1 MDASITQTIY
11 DFVAQG
17 LDRWG
22 YVLVFVIVLLET
34 AAFAGVFV
42 PGEMTIIL
50 AGAASARGILDF
62 WTVVPVVIAAAV
74 IGDTVGY
81 LIGRRLG
88 RGFLLRHQRIFRIR
102 EEQMERVDRF
112 FQRHGGKTVFISR
125 WSAFLRVLTPLIA
138 GSSRMYYPRFL
149 AYNVAGAATWA
160 MGAGGAG
167 YLFGRSYDLV
177 EKWFGRISLFLLI
190 AAVAGAGL
198 YLLGKRVLWPRR
210 ERLGGMAA
218 DVAQTVLN
226 WSPIRRFRR
235 RFSPQIAWL
244 ARRLSVNQAYGLG
257 VTGGL
262 LLTAALTWALAVLTE
277 SVLTRDPLTLL
288 DRTVAEFLHERAV
301 PGLTD
306 VMKVVTYLGA
316 GSVLIPLAI
325 VLAAVLL
332 WRRRTGE
339 ALLIVTATAGAS
351 ALNFLVKNL
360 MARPRPDIIEP
371 FIDVKGF
378 SFPSGHATVS
388 TAFYLTL
395 GLLAAGWVRKW
406 ESRVYVLLAA
416 LAAILLVGF
425 SRLYLGVHYLSDV
438 LAGFTLGGL
447 WVTIAVTTAAL
458 WQQGHHHRAA
468 DAARTTPAGKE
479 GDTPERGDRPFNGD

>member
-1 MDASITQTIY
+1 M
-11 DFVAQG
+11 V
-17 LDRWG
+17 
-22 YVLVFVIVLLET
+22 
-34 AAFAGVFV
+34 
-42 PGEMTIIL
+42 
-50 AGAASARGILDF
+50 
-62 WTVVPVVIAAAV
+62 
-74 IGDTVGY
+74 
-81 LIGRRLG
+81 
-88 RGFLLRHQRIFRIR
+88 
-102 EEQMERVDRF
+102 
-112 FQRHGGKTVFISR
+112 
-125 WSAFLRVLTPLIA
+125 
-138 GSSRMYYPRFL
+138 
-149 AYNVAGAATWA
+149 
-160 MGAGGAG
+160 
-167 YLFGRSYDLV
+167 
-177 EKWFGRISLFLLI
+177 
-190 AAVAGAGL
+190 
-198 YLLGKRVLWPRR
+198 
-210 ERLGGMAA
+210 A
-218 DVAQTVLN
+218 DVARTVLG
-226 WSPIRRFRR
+226 WSPIRRFRQ
-235 RFSPQIAWL
+235 RFAPQIAWL

-257 VTGGL
+257 VTAGL

-288 DRTVAEFLHERAV
+288 DRTVAEFLHDRAV

-306 VMKVVTYLGA
+306 VMEVVTYMGA

-325 VLAAVLL
+325 VLAGLLL
-332 WRRRTGE
+332 WRRRSGE

-360 MARPRPDIIEP
+360 MARPRPDIIVS
-371 FIDVKGF
+371 FIDAEGF

-458 WQQGHHHRAA
+458 WQQGHHQRAA
-468 DAARTTPAGKE
+468 KEAQEPPEGEEAAAPAGE
-479 GDTPERGDRPFNGD
+479 GRQVSGD